1 MYIAISNVFY
11 AGILWGFYVY
21 VGGERE
27 KLIPGV
33 IMATACYLAGMLLGF
48 ACAQPKQSRPLLMA
62 SKPSAKVSQSDFD
75 ELQP

>member
-11 AGILWGFYVY
+11 AGILWGLYVY

-33 IMATACYLAGMLLGF
+33 IMATACYLAGIMLGF
-48 ACAQPKQSRPLLMA
+48 ACAQPKQSRPILKV
-62 SKPSAKVSQSDFD
+62 SKQSAKVSQADFD
-75 ELQP
+75 KLQL